1 MHLAHVAAAQHL
13 AARDTDRLFATAS
26 ADEIADAERRA
37 VRRATRVTR
46 ESAPADVMHAGTRH
60 PLTERGRH
68 AAPPRPARA

>member
-13 AARDTDRLFATAS
+13 AARDTARLFATTS
-26 ADEIADAERRA
+26 DEIAEAERRA
-37 VRRATRVTR
+37 VRRLERLTAAA
-46 ESAPADVMHAGTRH
+46 SPAPRH